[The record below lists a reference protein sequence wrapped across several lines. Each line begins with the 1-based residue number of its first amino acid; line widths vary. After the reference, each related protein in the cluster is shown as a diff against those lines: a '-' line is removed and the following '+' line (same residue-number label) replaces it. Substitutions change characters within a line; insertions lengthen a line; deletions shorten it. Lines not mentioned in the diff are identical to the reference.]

1 MNERDHSA
9 VNSTAKEPATVSF
22 ADAARFLG
30 VDTFTFYSIVQRE
43 EIPFVFAP
51 NGEFV
56 VSQSELDKLAGK
68 DSSC

>member
-1 MNERDHSA
+1 MNERNDSA
-9 VNSTAKEPATVSF
+9 ARAEAEKPTVSF

-43 EIPFVFAP
+43 EIPFIFAAS
-51 NGEFV
+51 GEFV

-68 DSSC
+68 ESRC